1 MNLGGGE
8 ILVIVIVAVFI
19 FGPDKLPQL
28 FRLLGRAS
36 AEIKSFQNM
45 ASSEFEKISTITT
58 DSKDSASKQ
67 RPTSKSETQHV
78 NKSETQEEIVHP
90 ILDED
95 DSAK

>member
-67 RPTSKSETQHV
+67 RPSSKPETQL